1 MNIDENEIQP
11 GGFAPLH
18 LDVAILKALEK
29 MNFKEPSAIQAQTI
43 PLIQQGKDLI
53 ALAQTG
59 SGKTAACAIPIC
71 NRVDT
76 SRTDVQALIIVPTR
90 ELALQY
96 ATEVQKIGVYKG
108 VKAFAIFGGEDPSL
122 QQSKLKNGVQ
132 VLVATPGRLID
143 FIYSRQIDLSQV
155 ETLILDEADEMLS
168 MGFYDDLEFVIQCL
182 IHSHQTL
189 LFSATMPPKIRQL
202 AKFHMQNPQEV
213 NLIQHNASPD
223 LIQHLFAYCP
233 HHQRDQELLQLLEKM
248 NPVQAI
254 IFCHSRFQVEKV
266 CQFLKKNIGSVD
278 FLHAGLGQDIRT
290 IVTNKFRAGKIR
302 LLVATDVVARGL
314 DFSRVS
320 HVFIYQLPHDPDV
333 YVHRSGRTGRY
344 DKAGTVISLVTQ
356 RELSSLRSILQQ
368 IKQEAQWI
376 GEPPPPPHPVKK
388 KFSSQRRPAP
398 PRSSTHT
405 HKPQSDKS
413 TRDQTEKS

>member
-1 MNIDENEIQP
+1 MMETNENPSSGIP
-11 GGFAPLH
+11 SLGFTGH
-18 LDVAILKALEK
+18 ELDPAILKALEK

-76 SRTDVQALIIVPTR
+76 TRPHVQALIIVPTR

-96 ATEVQKIGVYKG
+96 ATEVQKIGLYKG

-168 MGFYDDLEFVIQCL
+168 MGFYDDLEFIIQCL
-182 IHSHQTL
+182 VHTHQTL
-189 LFSATMPPKIRQL
+189 LFSATMPPKIRLL
-202 AKFHMQNPQEV
+202 AKHHMKNPMEV
-213 NLIQHNASPD
+213 NLILERTSPES
-223 LIQHLFAYCP
+223 LQHLFAYCP
-233 HHQRDQELLQLLEKM
+233 AHHKDEELLKLIVESQVK
-248 NPVQAI
+248 QAI

-266 CQFLKKNIGSVD
+266 CQFLKRKLDQVD
-278 FLHAGLGQDIRT
+278 FLHAGLTQDIRS
-290 IVTNKFRAGKIR
+290 IVTSKFRSGKIR
-302 LLVATDVVARGL
+302 FLVATDVVARGL
-314 DFSRVS
+314 DFSNVS
-320 HVFIYQLPHDPDV
+320 HVFIYQLPHDPDI

-344 DKAGTVISLVTQ
+344 DKEGMVISLVTQ
-356 RELSSLRSILQQ
+356 RDLPMLRIILRQ
-368 IKQEAQWI
+368 IKQDVRWI
-376 GEPPPPPHPVKK
+376 GVPPPDSP
-388 KFSSQRRPAP
+388 SSGGGAGGGTRRPQ
-398 PRSSTHT
+398 PRRRPSGPNRP
-405 HKPQSDKS
+405 KQS
-413 TRDQTEKS
+413 

>member
-1 MNIDENEIQP
+1 METNENPTTENSTNEIP
-11 GGFAPLH
+11 SLGFTGH
-18 LDVAILKALEK
+18 ELDPAILKALDK

-43 PLIQQGKDLI
+43 PLIQQGEDLI

-76 SRTDVQALIIVPTR
+76 IRPHVQALIIVPTR

-96 ATEVQKIGVYKG
+96 ATEVQKIGIYKG

-143 FIYSRQIDLSQV
+143 FVYSRQIDLSQV

-168 MGFYDDLEFVIQCL
+168 MGFYDDLEFIIQCL
-182 IHSHQTL
+182 VHTHQTL
-189 LFSATMPPKIRQL
+189 LFSATMPPKIRLL
-202 AKFHMQNPQEV
+202 AKHHMKNPQEI
-213 NLIQHNASPD
+213 NLILERTSPES
-223 LIQHLFAYCP
+223 LQHLFAYCAP
-233 HHQRDQELLQLLEKM
+233 HHKDEELLKLIMESQAK
-248 NPVQAI
+248 QAI

-266 CQFLKKNIGSVD
+266 CQFLKRKLDNVD
-278 FLHAGLGQDIRT
+278 FLHAGLSQDIRS
-290 IVTNKFRAGKIR
+290 IVTSKFRSGKIR

-314 DFSRVS
+314 DFSNVS
-320 HVFIYQLPHDPDV
+320 HVFIYQLPHDPDI

-344 DKAGTVISLVTQ
+344 DKEGVVISLVTQ
-356 RELSSLRSILQQ
+356 RDLPMLRTILNQ
-368 IKQEAQWI
+368 IKQSVRWMGA
-376 GEPPPPPHPVKK
+376 PPPD
-388 KFSSQRRPAP
+388 SSSGKGKRSPMRRRPP
-398 PRSSTHT
+398 GTDRS
-405 HKPQSDKS
+405 KS
-413 TRDQTEKS
+413 S